1 MGHAGD
7 YARGM
12 KTSEAVAYFGTQTR
26 IADLLGI
33 TRQAVGQW
41 GVEVPQQWQYHL
53 ERLSA
58 GKLVPNIPL
67 PNYALSQTEKR
78 A

>member
-12 KTSEAVAYFGTQTR
+12 KTSEAVCILRDADPDP
-26 IADLLGI
+26 DLLGI

-58 GKLVPNIPL
+58 G
-67 PNYALSQTEKR
+67 S
-78 A
+78 